1 METIKGLKVSGKIL
15 FFRRMYSSDRQNF
28 VYHNRISVKYFCESL
43 KNEIYVTQ
51 VVVYVFSDGSVFF
64 SRIHAPQF
72 FLFTS
77 PCTEPILIFSPDI
90 KSTAVSSL

>member
-43 KNEIYVTQ
+43 KNEICVTQ
-51 VVVYVFSDGSVFF
+51 VVVYVFSDGSVIFF
-64 SRIHAPQF
+64 ADSCP
-72 FLFTS
+72 
-77 PCTEPILIFSPDI
+77 PIFPFYESMP
-90 KSTAVSSL
+90 